1 MIYNKKNRGAASI
14 IVVVMVSITL
24 VFALVTTFI
33 SLEENKKVNN
43 IAKWN
48 EDFYTLD
55 KEAVY
60 AEYKIIEALMNA
72 EKKTMTYMVNKEYEN
87 ANSTVLPIY
96 AQNEIESYY
105 NNNSELSLEEKL
117 NVIMDKLYL
126 FYANAYLVEVVNYVP
141 EIVVTKDNDSTII
154 DGLTIKCVFET
165 DENENL
171 KFEQTV
177 NDFGYNVEVNDDSIT
192 YTKLKN
198 QYVTTENYYISQ
210 PLKE

>member
-14 IVVVMVSITL
+14 IIVVMVSITL

-72 EKKTMTYMVNKEYEN
+72 ERKTMTYMVNKEYEN